1 MANQPISGL
10 PEASALQGD
19 ELMVVVQSGV
29 TKYSKSKEINNYIP
43 AYSQTVAMDDA
54 VDLSEE
60 DYADILMVKFS
71 WDGDAGTATVTLP
84 PAVDNI
90 NRTMRFISDGTFSA
104 NTRVD
109 LVPSAGENLD
119 GASTAYEISKSY
131 EGIKV
136 WSDGSEWFIIQKKA

>member
-29 TKYSKSKEINNYIP
+29 TKHTKSKEINNYIP
-43 AYSQTVAMDDA
+43 SYSQTVGPDDT

-71 WDGDAGTATVTLP
+71 WDGNSGTATATLP
-84 PAVDNI
+84 PAADNT
-90 NRTMRFISDGTFSA
+90 NRTMRFISDSTFHTS
-104 NTRVD
+104 TRLD
-109 LVPSAGENLD
+109 LAPAAGEELD
-119 GASTAYEISKSY
+119 GATSAYTINKAY
-131 EGIKV
+131 EGIKI